1 MKTVNPYIPTSSI
14 MRMIAL
20 AMIITTMLT
29 QYGCISTSTQRQAEK
44 LAHEQDYQGAIDTY
58 QTVINS
64 KAGTPEAYR
73 AQLGI
78 ARLHID
84 KMNQPQLGIKAY
96 QDLIAAVP
104 ERGEAAEAHYR
115 LGIYY
120 FKIEDYQA
128 AQQSFDAIVNKFP
141 HLGHLSHNAQ
151 LMLAKSYEEAGA
163 YKKAIATYDNVVNR
177 HPVSER
183 AAQALTN
190 KARIQK
196 DYLNDSIAAE
206 EIYKS
211 LITEYNNVEGTEETV
226 DDARREL
233 QSMGA
238 RVPQPE
244 IDSGTAY
251 DRAQERRMKRRER
264 DRPRGGAELSPAM
277 GYGVYGDPGFGVTP
291 EEVIRE
297 FGNPWEGGGHGRSGQ
312 NDDETQTMIKVVADI
327 NFLIQNYRNA
337 GTLYF
342 RAIEVAKENSKRIDP
357 YDYIRLSIC
366 YRKVGMHERAVETLR
381 EGARKNVTVL
391 EAVITSSA
399 NEYHDEEYEK
409 VLEKLQPIAGVNR
422 TKDPEIYWRL
432 GLTYK
437 KMGNLYKAA
446 ESFERS
452 IASDTDYIDA
462 IQSLAEILNYQLKD
476 RERAIIFQDIIDTKG
491 HTTTGEIELGNICYK
506 YGDYFR
512 AKSKYKTAVRI
523 AQREKEKD
531 EIAPSERQV
540 LDNQILYAKIHAAM
554 ADYQNGNGIQA
565 QAQIDA
571 LAAEHPNHALIPYAH
586 GQLAL
591 LKGDIK
597 IAKANFEKAVET
609 DPAASNAP
617 IAFGEYYLSQE
628 NPDAAIEIWEEVLK
642 TYPQNRGVRRRLNA
656 LKQQREAQMEQAQE
670 AEAGVNPDQVGQTAA
685 LRPTKKRQSLL
696 PAKRRTIY
704 PRNRIPKSKLPS
716 ALFVGLSEDQVIEKH
731 GEPIEIL
738 EPPSNVPNA
747 TKRFAYGALVPGMS
761 STFSLEGTEF
771 IFDENGVLGYH
782 KVYFGDVNALV
793 GGGSE
798 YPALLN
804 ELPDELKSTLCDVI
818 NEQVFEAKKYNLIVQ
833 KAQVVWELNDER
845 WWATVHATFPARDF
859 TSDKSIN
866 NYKPKLKDYHIMELL
881 VTKPNLPP
889 NLFLTKPKGIA
900 YESR

>member
-1 MKTVNPYIPTSSI
+1 MKTVKTYIPTSSI
-14 MRMIAL
+14 MRMVAL
-20 AMIITTMLT
+20 VVMTIVTMLS
-29 QYGCISTSTQRQAEK
+29 QYACLSTSTQRQAEK
-44 LAHEQDYQGAIDTY
+44 LTHEKDYQGAIDTY
-58 QTVINS
+58 QAVINS

-78 ARLHID
+78 ARLYID

-96 QDLIAAVP
+96 QDLIAAAP
-104 ERGEAAEAHYR
+104 DRGEAAEAHYR
-115 LGIYY
+115 LGIYH
-120 FKIEDYQA
+120 FKAEDYES

-141 HLGHLSHNAQ
+141 HLGNLSHNAQ
-151 LMLAKSYEEAGA
+151 LMLAKSYEETGA
-163 YKKAIATYDNVVNR
+163 YKKAITTYDNVVNR
-177 HPVSER
+177 HPESDR

-196 DYLNDSIAAE
+196 EYLNNRIEAE
-206 EIYKS
+206 KTYKS
-211 LITEYNNVEGTEETV
+211 LITQYHNVEGAEETI

-233 QSMGA
+233 ESMGA
-238 RVPQPE
+238 HVPQPE
-244 IDSGTAY
+244 IESGTSY

-277 GYGVYGDPGFGVTP
+277 GYGTYGDPGFGITP

-342 RAIEVAKENSKRIDP
+342 RAIEVAKENGKKIDP
-357 YDYIRLSIC
+357 YDYIRLSVC
-366 YRKVGMHERAVETLR
+366 YRKVGMHQRAVETLR
-381 EGARKNVTVL
+381 EGAKKNVTVL

-399 NEYHDEEYEK
+399 NEYHDGEYEK

-422 TKDPEIYWRL
+422 IKDPEIYWRL
-432 GLTYK
+432 GLTYR

-491 HTTTGEIELGNICYK
+491 HTVIGEIELGDICYK
-506 YGDYFR
+506 YGNYFR
-512 AKSKYKTAVRI
+512 AKSKYETAVRI

-531 EIAPSERQV
+531 DITPSERRN
-540 LDNQILYAKIHAAM
+540 LNNQTLYAKIHAAM
-554 ADYQNGNGIQA
+554 ADYQNGREPQA
-565 QAQIDA
+565 EAQIDA
-571 LAAEHPNHALIPYAH
+571 LAVEHPNHPLISYAH

-591 LKGDIK
+591 LKGNIE
-597 IAKANFEKAVET
+597 IAIADFEIATEK
-609 DPAASNAP
+609 DPASDAAP
-617 IAFGEYYLSQE
+617 IALGEYYLSQE
-628 NPDAAIEIWEEVLK
+628 NPDAAIGIWEEVLK

-656 LKQQREAQMEQAQE
+656 LKQQREAEQLQE
-670 AEAGVNPDQVGQTAA
+670 AEAEVDPNQSGRAAA
-685 LRPTKKRQSLL
+685 LKPTKKRQSLL
-696 PAKRRTIY
+696 PNKRRTIY
-704 PRNRIPKSKLPS
+704 PRNRIPKSQLSS
-716 ALFVGLSEDQVIEKH
+716 AFFVGLSEDQVIEKY

-738 EPPSNVPNA
+738 EPPSNLPNA

-804 ELPDELKSTLCDVI
+804 EIPDELKSTLCDVI
-818 NEQVFEAKKYNLIVQ
+818 NEQMFEAKKYNLIVQ
-833 KAQVVWELNDER
+833 KAQVVWDLNDER

-881 VTKPNLPP
+881 VTTRNLSPD
-889 NLFLTKPKGIA
+889 LFLTKPKGIA
-900 YESR
+900 YENR